1 MFKIN
6 KFAEQYGV
14 NGICILN
21 PKFNLVIAEGG
32 EYAINKYKKLFLQR
46 IDWTD
51 NGGGGRAASESAGAG
66 GHDEDEDVHMNGG
79 SREGSAGVG
88 ASGGTKSEIDQKQDL
103 SKNQCTLVWEGEV
116 KTLGFKRFTTKPC
129 PTDTAAKEALA
140 RAKMENFWTV
150 AKSWVKAT

>member
-32 EYAINKYKKLFLQR
+32 EYSVTKYKKLFLQR

-51 NGGGGRAASESAGAG
+51 NGGGVPSNSEAGDDDA
-66 GHDEDEDVHMNGG
+66 HMNGVDG
-79 SREGSAGVG
+79 DPM
-88 ASGGTKSEIDQKQDL
+88 GGTKSEMDKKQDL
-103 SKNQCTLVWEGEV
+103 SQNKCTLIWEGEV

-129 PTDTAAKEALA
+129 PTDALAKEALS
-140 RAKMENFWTV
+140 RAKLEHFWTV
-150 AKSWVKAT
+150 AKNWVKAT